1 MKIIVIG
8 GGLTGLAASVF
19 LSEKGFNVTL
29 LEASPK
35 LGGRAYSIYDPDSN
49 VEFDNGQHLL
59 MGCYRSTI
67 RFLKIIGAQSEIKLL
82 PLKVP
87 FIGPNNKIS
96 FLRAVDDFYPL
107 NLIDAILNFST
118 VNWKSRLKI
127 FTLLLKVKFDKSNSE
142 QSESVYQWL
151 KANRQ
156 TEEAIEYFWQV
167 LCVGALNSDIK
178 KSSALIFKNV
188 LRRIFFSGTDGYKF
202 ILPRKNLRTMY
213 IDKSKNFIL
222 SNGGT
227 IYMSER
233 VLECDIE
240 EGVIKKIITTRKIY
254 DNFDSVVFA
263 VPAHALHKIKFRG
276 HQLKNI
282 PAFEYSPILNVHLV
296 LKENP
301 FTEPYYALL
310 GTDFHWLF
318 NHGKYI
324 SITSSSAE
332 KLIKR
337 NNADLLSEL
346 YSNLELFFPIFNRK
360 LVQNVKV
367 MKDKRA
373 TFVPDNNRLK
383 KNSVFGSDIKNL
395 FIGGDWTIPELPAT
409 IESAVLSAEIISR
422 NIENLYRVNDRL

>member
-1 MKIIVIG
+1 MKIIVVG

-29 LEASPK
+29 LEASPR
-35 LGGRAYSIYDPDSN
+35 LGGRAYSIYNAKSYI
-49 VEFDNGQHLL
+49 EYDNGQHLL

-67 RFLKIIGAQSEIKLL
+67 RFLKIIGAQAEIKSM

-87 FIGPNNKIS
+87 FITPNSKIS
-96 FLRAVDDFYPL
+96 YLRAVDDFYPL

-118 VNWKSRLKI
+118 VNWKSRIRILE
-127 FTLLLKVKFDKSNSE
+127 LMLKVKFDKGNSE
-142 QSESVYQWL
+142 QNESVYQWL
-151 KANRQ
+151 KENRQ
-156 TEEAIEYFWQV
+156 TEESIEYFWQV
-167 LCVGALNSDIK
+167 LCIGALNSDIK

-188 LRRIFFSGTDGYKF
+188 LRKIFFSGTDGYKF

-213 IDKSKNFIL
+213 IDKSMNFIL

-227 IYMSER
+227 INMSER
-233 VLECDIE
+233 LLECGIE

-263 VPAHALHKIKFRG
+263 IPAHAFHKIKFTG

-282 PAFEYSPILNVHLV
+282 PAFEYSPILNIHLF

-318 NHGKYI
+318 NHGRYV

-332 KLIKR
+332 KLIKK
-337 NNADLLSEL
+337 NNTDLLSEL

-360 LVQNVKV
+360 LVHNVKV
-367 MKDKRA
+367 MKEKRA
-373 TFVPDNNRLK
+373 TFVPANGRL
-383 KNSVFGSDIKNL
+383 KNSVFDSDIKNL

-422 NIENLYRVNDRL
+422 KIENLYRVNGR